1 MEAVADNRGGST
13 AIIALTMAAGMV
25 LAVMPLPG
33 SVPPELGYL
42 RPDWVVMV
50 LIYWIIALPHRVGIV
65 TAWGTGLIVD
75 VLLGSLLGQHAL
87 AYIVIAY
94 VASSLYQRL
103 RMFTVWQQ
111 ALVVFAML
119 GMNRLIIFWTES
131 IAGLAQWN
139 MWYLLPAVSGALLW
153 PVVFLMLR
161 AMRRKLNVS

>member
-1 MEAVADNRGGST
+1 MEAVADNRVGST

-94 VASSLYQRL
+94 VASS
-103 RMFTVWQQ
+103 V
-111 ALVVFAML
+111 
-119 GMNRLIIFWTES
+119 
-131 IAGLAQWN
+131 
-139 MWYLLPAVSGALLW
+139 
-153 PVVFLMLR
+153 
-161 AMRRKLNVS
+161 

>member
-1 MEAVADNRGGST
+1 MEAVADNRVGST
-13 AIIALTMAAGMV
+13 AVIALTMAAGMV

-42 RPDWVVMV
+42 RPDWVVMI
-50 LIYWIIALPHRVGIV
+50 LIYWLIALPHRVGIV

-119 GMNRLIIFWTES
+119 GMNQLIIFWAES

-139 MWYLLPAVSGALLW
+139 MWYLLPALSGALLW

-161 AMRRKLNVS
+161 AMRRKFDVS